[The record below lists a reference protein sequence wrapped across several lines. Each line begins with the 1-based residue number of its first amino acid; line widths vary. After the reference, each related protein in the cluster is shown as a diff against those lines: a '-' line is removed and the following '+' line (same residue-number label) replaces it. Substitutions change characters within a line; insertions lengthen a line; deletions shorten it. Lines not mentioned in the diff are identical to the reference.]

1 MAKDKRYKTVKN
13 LIIAGY
19 VKSFPEILDTV
30 PKTVVAHD
38 LGMHH
43 QTFAKLIKYP
53 DRFTFKDAFRIASLI
68 EVDDLTIINLIYNQ
82 YATGNKRKVDR
93 NTYSKKV

>member
-1 MAKDKRYKTVKN
+1 MAKDKRYNTVKN
-13 LIIAGY
+13 LITAGY
-19 VKSFPEILDTV
+19 IKSFSEILDTV

-53 DRFTFKDAFRIASLI
+53 ERFNFKDAIRIASLI
-68 EVDDLTIINLIYNQ
+68 EVDDRHIIDLIYNQ
-82 YATGNKRKVDR
+82 YSIDKKRKR
-93 NTYSKKV
+93 K

>member
-1 MAKDKRYKTVKN
+1 MAKDKRFKTVKN
-13 LIIAGY
+13 LITAGY
-19 VKSFPEILDTV
+19 VKSFPEILETV

-82 YATGNKRKVDR
+82 YATGKNLKRKSR
-93 NTYSKKV
+93 A